1 MKTNSDTTRT
11 LYLGLDVHKE
21 KTVIAILEADRD
33 AEPRDYGS
41 VATSQH
47 ALERVI
53 RRIAKAQG
61 RELCELYVC
70 YEARSEHTHRLTAAA
85 RCLWVDGCSHGE
97 DPTRSGSG
105 GCCAAAW
112 SP

>member
-1 MKTNSDTTRT
+1 MKTNSDTTQA
-11 LYLGLDVHKE
+11 LYIGLDVHKE
-21 KTVIAILEADRD
+21 KTVIAILNAHRE

-61 RELCELYVC
+61 RKLSELYVC
-70 YEARSEHTHRLTAAA
+70 YEASGFDCWLRVECSWRTERAAGQVLGA
-85 RCLWVDGCSHGE
+85 
-97 DPTRSGSG
+97 PT
-105 GCCAAAW
+105 C
-112 SP
+112 